1 MWRLLTC
8 VRQIIYNISQI
19 RLEMRNSLII
29 LFLFISFTISGATYY
44 VSPGGS
50 DSNPGTIS
58 QPFFTLNKAWTVIS
72 AGDIVYMRGGT
83 YVYPTPTSL
92 TNKSGS
98 AGNLIKIWAYPGEKP
113 VIDYDSFTPTTQI
126 MGITLSSI
134 NYVHIKGIRIS
145 NIHQPTSGTIAQ
157 YGIMLWNAVNNC
169 LFEMMEIDHIGGW
182 GVTIGENSSNN
193 TFLNCDSHHNA
204 DPYSNNGEPYGWSD
218 GFESQSVSSTNNTL
232 DGCRA
237 WWNSDDGFDLRRS
250 NGNWTIKNCWSF
262 WNGYIPG
269 TFTQAGNGEGYKL
282 GGKQSPPSTNILR
295 RVTNCLAF
303 ENRTTGFSPDPDY
316 PEENLG
322 VEMYNCTSYNNKL
335 VGINFQY
342 SNVGIVRNNIVY
354 NNSTNYY
361 SWGTNVTHNHN
372 NLDIPITVSD
382 ADFVSVSSI
391 GTDGPRQADGS
402 LPNISFLK
410 LATGSKLIDAGVD
423 VGIPY
428 GGNAPDLG
436 VFEMQTGETN
446 PIPVLISAI
455 VENETPS
462 LLEITYDLTLNNLF
476 IPANSSFN
484 VQINSA
490 TRNVNSV
497 AIVGAKVRLTLAN
510 AIVYG
515 DIVRVTYN
523 KPSIN
528 PLQTTSGGMAGSY
541 SNQSV
546 TNNCAS
552 VIVIPV
558 YISSVIENS
567 TPAILEMT
575 YNLSLA
581 NKVPATSAFNVQ
593 VNSVAR
599 TVNSVA
605 IIGSKVRLTL
615 TSAIVFG
622 DIVTVAYAKP
632 SINPLQTASGGMA
645 ASISNQKV
653 INNCLDPNKSN
664 IPPVLVIKNEP
675 TSYSGFIGQIDA
687 SGSYNVKNA
696 ILSYEWTVPNNV
708 SISSNTASRIKFLSP
723 VVNTSQTIEF
733 QLKVTDG
740 TTTVLKSIP
749 ITAVPYKPELDL
761 ARIISIEA
769 SNNKAPD
776 FPNNISDGNLAT
788 KWSATGDN
796 QWLLLK
802 LAEPFKISHLE
813 IAFLLGQKY
822 SSYFD
827 IYASKDK
834 LIWEPILIN
843 TASCN
848 FSGNIQVFDFPALK
862 MNTGYSYIK
871 FVGHGNSLNWV
882 NNIAEF
888 KIFGIRQQ
896 NPSTID
902 NDNRNIIIYPN
913 PAADFFNISVEEPSL
928 DPVILRLI
936 DFSGRIVFEDKFGQG
951 IKNIQIPSYIRS
963 GIYIVEL
970 ISKNLTLFSQK
981 LVVKR

>member
-1 MWRLLTC
+1 MLHLNKLLLLLLSILIC
-8 VRQIIYNISQI
+8 IS
-19 RLEMRNSLII
+19 L
-29 LFLFISFTISGATYY
+29 SGKTYY
-44 VSPGGS
+44 VSPNGS
-50 DSNPGTIS
+50 DASGFGTINL
-58 QPFFTLNKAWTVIS
+58 PWFTLNKAWTVVA
-72 AGDIVYMRGGT
+72 AGDIIYMRGGT
-83 YVYPTPTSL
+83 YRLTSQQNL
-92 TNKSGS
+92 TGKDGTS
-98 AGNLIKIWAYPGEKP
+98 GNLISIIAYPGEHP
-113 VIDYDSFTPTTQI
+113 VFDFIASSGVFF
-126 MGITLSSI
+126 GITMGDASFI
-134 NYVHIKGIRIS
+134 QIKGLRVTGIPQDSQFRTASYGLFLKS
-145 NIHQPTSGTIAQ
+145 NVT
-157 YGIMLWNAVNNC
+157 NC
-169 LFEMMEIDHIGGW
+169 TFEQMETDHIGGW
-182 GVTIGENSSNN
+182 GICVWGDGNDNLL
-193 TFLNCDSHHNA
+193 FLNCDSHHNY
-204 DPYSNNGEPYGWSD
+204 DPLGDLGYGGSD
-218 GFESQSVSSTNNTL
+218 GFESASATSTNITL
-232 DGCRA
+232 RGCRF
-237 WWNSDDGFDLRRS
+237 WSNSDDGLDLRLAD
-250 NGNWTIKNCWSF
+250 GVFTIENCWSF
-262 WNGYIPG
+262 WNGYREDG
-269 TFTQAGNGEGYKL
+269 TTSGGNGEGFKL
-282 GGKQSPPSTNILR
+282 GNSSVTARSDTR
-295 RVTNCLAF
+295 RTVKNCLAF
-303 ENRTTGFSPDPDY
+303 ENRTAGIESAPDNVGY
-316 PEENLG
+316 VG
-322 VEMYNCTSYNNKL
+322 VEIYNTTVYKN
-335 VGINFQY
+335 GEGMNFNY
-342 SNVGIVRNNIVY
+342 TGPSILRNNITY
-354 NNSTNYY
+354 NNLGDDYRAGNAC
-361 SWGTNVTHNHN
+361 THDHN
-372 NLDIPITVSD
+372 NFDLPVTITD
-382 ADFVSVSSI
+382 ADFVSVSSV
-391 GTDGPRQADGS
+391 GMDGPRQSDGS
-402 LPNISFLK
+402 LPVLDFLK
-410 LATGSKLIDAGVD
+410 LASGSKLIDAGVD
-423 VGIPY
+423 FGIPFS
-428 GGNAPDLG
+428 GKSPDLG
-436 VFEMQTGETN
+436 AFEIQIVITYQSPVFT
-446 PIPVLISAI
+446 SATI
-455 VENETPS
+455 ENAAPS
-462 LLEITYDLTLNNLF
+462 LLEMTYDLTLNNLLV
-476 IPANSSFN
+476 PANSS
-484 VQINSA
+484 
-490 TRNVNSV
+490 
-497 AIVGAKVRLTLAN
+497 
-510 AIVYG
+510 
-515 DIVRVTYN
+515 
-523 KPSIN
+523 
-528 PLQTTSGGMAGSY
+528 
-541 SNQSV
+541 
-546 TNNCAS
+546 
-552 VIVIPV
+552 
-558 YISSVIENS
+558 
-567 TPAILEMT
+567 
-575 YNLSLA
+575 
-581 NKVPATSAFNVQ
+581 FNVQ

-605 IIGSKVRLTL
+605 TIGSKVRLTL

-622 DIVTVAYAKP
+622 DIVTVAYVKP